1 MAFHISGKIG
11 VPVGI
16 VMLIIGAII
25 LVSAI
30 GHFEEAEEIAALNLA
45 KFRQTQANLQESE
58 GRADLNE
65 SALAKF
71 KAKGRSASM
80 GPMVG

>member
-30 GHFEEAEEIAALNLA
+30 GHFEEAEEIET
-45 KFRQTQANLQESE
+45 FTSE
-58 GRADLNE
+58 PGTEFGKECIDE
-65 SALAKF
+65 DKSGSAGWYL
-71 KAKGRSASM
+71 M
-80 GPMVG
+80 IQ